1 MVLSVVDELWCLW
14 LEGSRQ
20 SRAEG
25 TLAWLS
31 HPPLQSAPT
40 RSPLPALAPGRG
52 DSQEANLL
60 EICDSSRRVACIL
73 GLLGLES
80 PLGSQ
85 LESILKDGA
94 VVNIGTRV
102 PGPSLSLLTSGW
114 TQSHP
119 LLGTLRGGG
128 QATVSALF
136 SWLVR

>member
-1 MVLSVVDELWCLW
+1 MSCGACGWK
-14 LEGSRQ
+14 GAGKAGQ
-20 SRAEG
+20 RARWPG
-25 TLAWLS
+25 CHIPLCSQPLPV
-31 HPPLQSAPT
+31 HPW
-40 RSPLPALAPGRG
+40 PALAPGRG